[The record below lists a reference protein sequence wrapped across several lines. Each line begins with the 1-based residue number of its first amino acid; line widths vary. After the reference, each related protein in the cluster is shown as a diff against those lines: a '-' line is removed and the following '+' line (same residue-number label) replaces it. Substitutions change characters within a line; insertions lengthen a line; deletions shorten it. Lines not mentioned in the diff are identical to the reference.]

1 MVLVVGC
8 GSGDETASDAGA
20 DATTDVGSSDA
31 TKTDAGA
38 DASPDAAADVTVSDA
53 GADGHAAASTCATT
67 VAPDASIVYTGT
79 TCDGTD
85 SYTIPCNL
93 GGKHKEVF
101 VRIDGTAGQVWSV
114 MAQGP
119 FAMALW
125 DSTNETTC
133 SGIPNV
139 ETCAAPDAGTSGVV
153 DGPFPGTRS
162 DFVMFET
169 MDPTPCGP
177 YTIVVTLQ

>member
-1 MVLVVGC
+1 MLVAGC
-8 GSGDETASDAGA
+8 GSGDETASDAGG
-20 DATTDVGSSDA
+20 DATLDASADGSSDA
-31 TKTDAGA
+31 PA
-38 DASPDAAADVTVSDA
+38 DVGVSDAAAD
-53 GADGHAAASTCATT
+53 GAAAASTCGNA
-67 VAPDASIVYTGT
+67 VAPDASVVYTGT

-85 SYTIPCNL
+85 TYTIPCNL
-93 GGKHKEVF
+93 GGKHKEVY

-119 FAMALW
+119 FAMGLW
-125 DSTNETTC
+125 DSSNETTC
-133 SGIPNV
+133 SAIPSV

-153 DGPFPGTRS
+153 DGPFPSART